1 MIKFQIHLSI
11 FMARRGGREVLQTSS
26 LGNGAI
32 SGTILRWFL
41 KSNFHFLM
49 AQKLKTLIF
58 RLEI

>member
-1 MIKFQIHLSI
+1 
-11 FMARRGGREVLQTSS
+11 MARRGGREVLQTSS